1 MKINNNYFRCYL
13 IGGLGNQIFQ
23 NVLLSWIKK
32 NHNDKIIIS
41 IADYLDYKNRIRNF
55 RKIQSLYYE
64 EWINKG
70 HEISQNL
77 MFGLRLKYRISQIS
91 SFQFKQITDKNF
103 NDFDARNKEKFFKE
117 ILTGLE
123 MKAHCVAPH
132 LIKYRE
138 FNSSWIDVLNKYKY
152 EETKYIKSD
161 FENNYDITIHLR
173 RGDYLNFPKLY
184 YELKKTYFLNAI
196 DLLKDKLKIYGKPKC
211 LIIGNDI
218 KWAKENLSDSINASY
233 QFKDVFQDFRQ
244 ILCSKNLIISNSS
257 FSLSAAMLGMFNKSC
272 KNIVAPLKYYVSKFD
287 EGALAHDSWD
297 LVDN

>member
-1 MKINNNYFRCYL
+1 MKKGNNYFRCYL
-13 IGGLGNQIFQ
+13 MGGYGNQIFQ

-32 NHNDKIIIS
+32 NHNHKIIIS
-41 IADYLDYKNRIRNF
+41 KADYLDYKNRIRNF
-55 RKIQSLYYE
+55 RKIQSSYYE

-91 SFQFKQITDKNF
+91 SFKFKQITDKNF
-103 NDFDARNKEKFFKE
+103 NDFDLGNKEKFFKE

-123 MKAHCVAPH
+123 MKAYCVAPQ

-138 FNSSWIDVLNKYKY
+138 FNSSWIDLLNKYKY
-152 EETKYIKSD
+152 EESKYIKSD
-161 FENNYDITIHLR
+161 FKNNYDITIHIR
-173 RGDYLNFPKLY
+173 RGDYLNFPEIY

-196 DLLKDKLKIYGKPKC
+196 DLIKNKLKIYGKPKC

-218 KWAKENLSDSINASY
+218 NWAKENLSDSINATY
-233 QFKDVFQDFRQ
+233 QFKNVFHDFRQ
-244 ILCSKNLIISNSS
+244 IVYSRNLIISNSS

-272 KNIVAPLKYYVSKFD
+272 KNIVAPLKYYVSQFD
-287 EGALAHDSWD
+287 EGELAHDSWD